1 MSSIHFVAQGSY
13 HHGDLRRAVIEGA
26 LAAIAEQGPAAFSL
40 RDVARR
46 AGVSHAAPA
55 HHFGDKA
62 GVLTAIATEGF
73 ELLNAATRVATEQTG
88 SLIEGGIAY
97 IRFALEHPAHY
108 EVMFRPDLYHRHD
121 EALIT
126 ARDAAANVLAHAV
139 RRSLGPDASEQD
151 VLAGVIASWSFAHG
165 FAALWAGGNVQVLTD
180 SHPEELARHA
190 ANAFVQLVLAGA
202 QSSAAIE
209 PAATSS
215 RPTRSREQTR

>member
-1 MSSIHFVAQGSY
+1 MI
-13 HHGDLRRAVIEGA
+13 DGA
-26 LAAIAEQGPAAFSL
+26 LAAIAEHGPAALSL

-62 GVLTAIATEGF
+62 GVLTAIAIEGF
-73 ELLNAATRVATEQTG
+73 ELLTAATRAATEQTG

-121 EALIT
+121 EALIK
-126 ARDAAANVLAHAV
+126 ARDESTDVLANAV

-165 FAALWAGGNVQVLTD
+165 FANLWAGGNVQVLAD

-190 ANAFVQLVLAGA
+190 ANAFVQLVVAGA
-202 QSSAAIE
+202 QSGAVTE
-209 PAATSS
+209 PAATAS
-215 RPTRSREQTR
+215 RPTPIARPEKVIRVLRARPA

>member
-1 MSSIHFVAQGSY
+1 MSRMARVTRGGY
-13 HHGDLRRAVIEGA
+13 HHGNLRRALLDGA
-26 LAAIAEQGPAAFSL
+26 LSAISEHGPAAMSL

-73 ELLNAATRVATEQTG
+73 ELLTAATHAATEQTG

-97 IRFALEHPAHY
+97 IHFALEHPAHY

-121 EALIT
+121 SALIK
-126 ARDAAANVLAHAV
+126 ARDAGTNVLANAV

-151 VLAGVIASWSFAHG
+151 VLDGVIASWSFAHG
-165 FAALWAGGNVQVLTD
+165 FANLWAGGNVQELAD

-190 ANAFVQLVLAGA
+190 ANAFVQLVLTGA
-202 QSSAAIE
+202 QSSAATE
-209 PAATSS
+209 PTATTH
-215 RPTRSREQTR
+215 RPTRSRERRR